1 MCDNDFYNFRFFIL
15 LRLNLNWKITWQL
28 QDSESTLQDTSRFF
42 QPLVKKKSHC
52 YSSSELVKETWR
64 TKLNINHTHVL
75 FVFFSCEKLNFRVS
89 NEILIDWLKICEKNF
104 LLSNSQISCY
114 NNRRRIVDFERCNIF
129 DHTFFSKQTCNT
141 SFKIF
146 SPL

>member
-1 MCDNDFYNFRFFIL
+1 MYNIRFFIL

-42 QPLVKKKSHC
+42 QPLVKKKPHC

-89 NEILIDWLKICEKNF
+89 NEILIDWLKICEKK
-104 LLSNSQISCY
+104 LSNSQISCY

>member
-1 MCDNDFYNFRFFIL
+1 MCDNDLYNIRFFIL

-89 NEILIDWLKICEKNF
+89 NEILIDWLKICEKK
-104 LLSNSQISCY
+104 LSNSQISCY

>member
-1 MCDNDFYNFRFFIL
+1 MYNIRFFIL
-15 LRLNLNWKITWQL
+15 LRLNLNWKSTWQL

-89 NEILIDWLKICEKNF
+89 NEILIDWLKICEKK
-104 LLSNSQISCY
+104 LSNSQISCY